1 MVKSRQFQYNNTA
14 ILSWLIFFFKV
25 KTWLFK
31 ANFMH
36 IKNVF
41 LEPWFTA
48 YTILEGQILKE
59 GIFGLRLKETLK
71 DVLPGPLYETGPFL
85 SRSSA
90 PIGDYF
96 QGMVCSTEMA
106 LRTPPRPLT
115 FQVLR
120 AFTQAHTH
128 IPGAS
133 SKQYRLTSEQP
144 ASQGGRRGRRLWGQ
158 PVLSLPVRVSCYQY
172 THIQYNSLREPW
184 CVWKASQ
191 TELCR
196 QVISRTLWRRGQHP
210 KNEGHLHKT
219 WETHTH
225 NGSIPQPHILYC

>member
-1 MVKSRQFQYNNTA
+1 M
-14 ILSWLIFFFKV
+14 
-25 KTWLFK
+25 
-31 ANFMH
+31 
-36 IKNVF
+36 
-41 LEPWFTA
+41 
-48 YTILEGQILKE
+48 KE
-59 GIFGLRLKETLK
+59 GIFGLRLTETLE

-96 QGMVCSTEMA
+96 QGVVCSTEMV
-106 LRTPPRPLT
+106 LRTPPRPLN

-120 AFTQAHTH
+120 AFTQAHAH

-144 ASQGGRRGRRLWGQ
+144 ASQGGRRGRGLWGQ

-184 CVWKASQ
+184 CVCGRLARLNFAGRSFLGPSGGEVSTLRMKA
-191 TELCR
+191 TC
-196 QVISRTLWRRGQHP
+196 TRR
-210 KNEGHLHKT
+210 ER
-219 WETHTH
+219 HTH